1 MSVYSSVIVL
11 FTIKVT
17 QRSKC
22 YHLNVYYISL
32 VQCTVGI
39 YNIVRIAISEQV
51 MSEIVAGGRSRHHKC
66 VPLINELHH
75 CFNFYPHSNIL
86 HSMLSLD
93 QRYIQLYISLS
104 E

>member
-1 MSVYSSVIVL
+1 M
-11 FTIKVT
+11 
-17 QRSKC
+17 
-22 YHLNVYYISL
+22 
-32 VQCTVGI
+32 QCTVEI

-51 MSEIVAGGRSRHHKC
+51 MSIVVGGGRSRRHRR

-75 CFNFYPHSNIL
+75 CFNFYRHSNIL

>member
-51 MSEIVAGGRSRHHKC
+51 MSIVVVGGGRSRRHRR

-75 CFNFYPHSNIL
+75 CFNFYRHSNIL
-86 HSMLSLD
+86 PSMLSLE
-93 QRYIQLYISLS
+93 QLYM
-104 E
+104 